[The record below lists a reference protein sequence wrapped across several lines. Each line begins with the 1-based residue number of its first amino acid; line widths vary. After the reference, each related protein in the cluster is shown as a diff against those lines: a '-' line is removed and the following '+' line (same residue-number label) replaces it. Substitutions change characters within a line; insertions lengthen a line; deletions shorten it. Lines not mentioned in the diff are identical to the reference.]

1 MINFKLL
8 YELAS
13 EGNVGLE
20 ELMMFYRAASD
31 EQVELLDQLLSN
43 EKFEKAVKLIEI
55 VTGIKLHMDD
65 D

>member
-20 ELMMFYRAASD
+20 ELVMFYRAASD